1 MMLGVMAN
9 NIPYCEHNQAP
20 RIIYQSSMGKQAL
33 GFYASNH
40 QLRTDTISYV
50 MNYPQK
56 PLVSTIPAKIMG
68 FDDMPAGI
76 NAIVAIA
83 CYTGLT

>member
-1 MMLGVMAN
+1 MSLVL
-9 NIPYCEHNQAP
+9 
-20 RIIYQSSMGKQAL
+20 RKQAL

-40 QLRTDTISYV
+40 QLRTDTITYV

-56 PLVSTIPAKIMG
+56 PLVSTIPAKMMG
-68 FDDMPAGI
+68 FDDMPSGI

-83 CYTGLT
+83 CYTGFNWLDPVML